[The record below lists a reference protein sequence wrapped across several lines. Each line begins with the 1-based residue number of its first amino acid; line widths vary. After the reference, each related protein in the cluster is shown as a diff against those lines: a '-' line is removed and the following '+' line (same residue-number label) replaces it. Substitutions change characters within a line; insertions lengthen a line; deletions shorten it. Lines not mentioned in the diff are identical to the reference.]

1 MTIKR
6 VLKAMLLV
14 LVLGAFTTAAVQAQ
28 ATPPDTAPTSA
39 ETTDSGSADSADEGF
54 DFGAIVQD
62 MIKAYKGG
70 NWALV
75 ALLLLIAGIGATRR
89 FSGWA
94 SEKYAKLAWAAWFST
109 RWGGWTLNALAAF
122 AGGLIPV
129 AGAGGAVTWAVISS
143 AIMMG
148 LSTAGGIELFKDF
161 GKSAA

>member
-1 MTIKR
+1 MIKSI
-6 VLKAMLLV
+6 LGILLLILCV
-14 LVLGAFTTAAVQAQ
+14 TAFTTVAVQAQ
-28 ATPPDTAPTSA
+28 ETPSDAGSESA
-39 ETTDSGSADSADEGF
+39 EPADPGSADTADEGF

-94 SEKYAKLAWAAWFST
+94 SKKYDKLAWAAWFGT
-109 RWGGWTLNALAAF
+109 RWGGWTLNAIAAF

-148 LSTAGGIELFKDF
+148 LSTAGGMELFKDF
-161 GKSAA
+161 GKSSA